1 MKNGRRK
8 IGEIEMET
16 QNTIKVNC
24 LESRGN
30 QLNAMKAPSKLVQS
44 TNGLSVGSNQFSHLL
59 KGGNEN
65 EK

>member
-1 MKNGRRK
+1 
-8 IGEIEMET
+8 MET